1 MALHITL
8 LLTTVFF
15 SKALTLRCYGCI
27 TDSTGSCTQT
37 VTCPSRCGATTTNI
51 YVDGRK
57 VGNSSARSCA
67 DPVLCVTGSMNSG
80 QSKVTL
86 NSQCCTTDSCN
97 SVNAPDLPQKPLNG
111 KKCFTC
117 NATTDCT
124 RTLACEGDETQCF
137 VTTADVD
144 GKKVTTKGCS
154 SKLLCGNGTLAL
166 GLPVQS
172 YGFGTYMK
180 CCEGNLC
187 NGAQSL
193 RVFFLMLV
201 PLLSL
206 LVF

>member
-1 MALHITL
+1 
-8 LLTTVFF
+8 
-15 SKALTLRCYGCI
+15 
-27 TDSTGSCTQT
+27 
-37 VTCPSRCGATTTNI
+37 
-51 YVDGRK
+51 
-57 VGNSSARSCA
+57 
-67 DPVLCVTGSMNSG
+67 MNSG